1 MKVEFD
7 LELRSS
13 SSSLRSR
20 VRVTE
25 FDFESEFELESSNS
39 RSSSRVR
46 GRVRVQVR
54 VEVAEFELRTSLRL
68 SLSLRVRTQA
78 RVGALEIEF
87 NVEFEFALGRP
98 EERCQTPPGN
108 VPAGT
113 LGAHPRGRPEA
124 PGRDPEKE
132 DLEELVNNAR
142 AVGVSSLKCR
152 VGHIGS
158 IAQSPSHSLSHPLK
172 GMASQ
177 QLQLAVAGS
186 QCELP

>member
-1 MKVEFD
+1 M
-7 LELRSS
+7 
-13 SSSLRSR
+13 
-20 VRVTE
+20 
-25 FDFESEFELESSNS
+25 
-39 RSSSRVR
+39 
-46 GRVRVQVR
+46 QVR
-54 VEVAEFELRTSLRL
+54 VRVAEFELRTSLSS

-98 EERCQTPPGN
+98 DERCQTPPGN

-142 AVGVSSLKCR
+142 AMGDSSLKCR
-152 VGHIGS
+152 VGAIGT

-172 GMASQ
+172 GMASHHLRRSATEA
-177 QLQLAVAGS
+177 QLGLEFQVGFEEGA
-186 QCELP
+186 C